1 MRRTLSRHDN
11 FTPMTS
17 TAINHPAPLTPEV
30 YDRLRRMAAAWLA
43 HERPD
48 HTHQPTSLANEAYLR
63 LAPHLR
69 ADADLLPL
77 AAHVMRQVLVDHA
90 RRHNARKRSGT
101 RKRTPVPDLPAPNA
115 PAIDVLIIH
124 EALDDLE
131 RLDPQLARVVE
142 LRFFGGLSEA
152 ETAAHLGV
160 STRTISRS
168 WRVARLFLSRRLDEA
183 DR

>member
-1 MRRTLSRHDN
+1 MRPRHDN
-11 FTPMTS
+11 FTTMP
-17 TAINHPAPLTPEV
+17 AQALNHDAPISPEV

-90 RRHNARKRSGT
+90 RRHNARKRAGS
-101 RKRTPVPDLPAPNA
+101 RKRAPLPDIQTNA
-115 PAIDVLIIH
+115 TPAIDVIIVH
-124 EALDDLE
+124 EALEESE
-131 RLDPQLARVVE
+131 RLDPQLASVVE

-160 STRTISRS
+160 STRTVSRA
-168 WRVARLFLSRRLDEA
+168 WRVARLFLSCRLDEA

>member
-1 MRRTLSRHDN
+1 
-11 FTPMTS
+11 
-17 TAINHPAPLTPEV
+17 
-30 YDRLRRMAAAWLA
+30 
-43 HERPD
+43 
-48 HTHQPTSLANEAYLR
+48 
-63 LAPHLR
+63 
-69 ADADLLPL
+69 
-77 AAHVMRQVLVDHA
+77 MRQVLVDHA

-101 RKRTPVPDLPAPNA
+101 RKRTPVPDLPAPSA